1 MFRITNTEQGLV
13 EGLPA
18 ADPRI
23 TVFKGIPFAAP
34 PVGNLRWAPPQEPAK
49 WDGVRQCFKYLA
61 APVQPGPEENPREDD
76 VYAKEWSVD
85 TSLQLNEDCLYLN
98 IWTPAKKTDEK
109 LPVYFW
115 IYGGG

>member
-49 WDGVRQCFKYLA
+49 WDGVRQRFK
-61 APVQPGPEENPREDD
+61 
-76 VYAKEWSVD
+76 
-85 TSLQLNEDCLYLN
+85 
-98 IWTPAKKTDEK
+98 
-109 LPVYFW
+109 
-115 IYGGG
+115 

>member
-1 MFRITNTEQGLV
+1 MFRITKTEQGIV

-49 WDGVRQCFKYLA
+49 WEG
-61 APVQPGPEENPREDD
+61 
-76 VYAKEWSVD
+76 
-85 TSLQLNEDCLYLN
+85 
-98 IWTPAKKTDEK
+98 
-109 LPVYFW
+109 
-115 IYGGG
+115 